1 MPTTLSCTAASYSW
15 MRIVPTK
22 ERYERDK
29 EYYRQW
35 NNSDKQKQADAR
47 KFQKRIEEGR
57 CHKCGRHF
65 ERYLGDHQNRCIRCL
80 EMRQIENNLARGGF

>member
-1 MPTTLSCTAASYSW
+1 M
-15 MRIVPTK
+15 PTK

-35 NNSDKQKQADAR
+35 NNSDKQTQADIR
-47 KFQKRIEEGR
+47 KRDKRRAEGR
-57 CHKCGRHF
+57 CHKCGREF

-80 EMRQIENNLARGGF
+80 ELKHIENHLRNGGF

>member
-1 MPTTLSCTAASYSW
+1 MPTTLSCTAVSYYW

-35 NNSDKQKQADAR
+35 NNSEKQKQADAR
-47 KFQKRIEEGR
+47 KFQKRIKEGR

-80 EMRQIENNLARGGF
+80 ELKHIENHLARGGF